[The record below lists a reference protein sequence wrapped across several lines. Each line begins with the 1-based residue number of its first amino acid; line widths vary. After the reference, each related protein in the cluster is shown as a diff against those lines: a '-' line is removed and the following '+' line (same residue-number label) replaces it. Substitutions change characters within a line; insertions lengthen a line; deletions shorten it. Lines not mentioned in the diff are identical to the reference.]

1 MGCFDNTP
9 LEHIDACNA
18 ELVAGIAEAEVY
30 AIIAEHIDTDQV
42 PPAIDTANATLEQ
55 LGTISGDITVVT
67 GKGFFKLAVQSE
79 TGEVKDEL
87 VGNKGNKKVK
97 SSFDFF
103 VANTSAQNIGFLRRF
118 KNTPMVFLVK
128 EKSGR
133 VRKLGS
139 KSVPI
144 FMDTGSMTTGKG
156 PEDDTGMQVTLSVV
170 SSMPAPVYG
179 GAIAQIS

>member
-18 ELVAGIAEAEVY
+18 ELVSGIAEAEVY
-30 AIIAEHIDTDQV
+30 AAIASHIDADQV
-42 PPAIDTANATLEQ
+42 PPAIDTANATLSD
-55 LGTISGDITVVT
+55 LATISADITMVS

-79 TGEVKDEL
+79 TGEIKDEL

-97 SSFDFF
+97 STFDFF
-103 VANTSAQNIGFLRRF
+103 VANTDAQNIGFIRRF
-118 KNTPMVFLVK
+118 KNIPMVFLVK

-144 FMDTGSMTTGKG
+144 FMEAANMTTGKG
-156 PEDDTGMQVTLSVV
+156 AEDDTGMQITLSVV
-170 SSMPAPVYG
+170 SSMPAPVYT
-179 GAIAQIS
+179 GAIAQI